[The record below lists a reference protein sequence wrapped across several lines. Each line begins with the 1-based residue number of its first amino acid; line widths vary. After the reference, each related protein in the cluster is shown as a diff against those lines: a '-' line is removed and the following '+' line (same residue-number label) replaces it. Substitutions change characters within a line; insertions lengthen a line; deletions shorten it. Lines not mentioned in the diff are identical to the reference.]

1 MAEQSITAAGEKLS
15 SIVRNRIEEYFRK
28 YNTPDS
34 DVYNVFSASDNSSV
48 AARVNGI
55 VSHFSVAYGIQEY
68 INNYCYINL
77 NQNGY
82 AQGVEIGWSLQNA
95 TTVGLVD
102 PKDLDFFPLFM
113 MPMTLR
119 PTETGYITDK
129 KEGMEKFLR
138 TILLW
143 LSVPFITAKS
153 HYLDDKFYFDIDLVF
168 GFGPSYDEIDNTV
181 DKVLNKFDSLI
192 SQGNVNHKVFWD
204 VLGSAIVDFINLN
217 EVYSSQADVGVG
229 AVYANTMST
238 TPVVPLLPPALGY
251 TEGAASFGTDYYVN
265 LDMTIVPSVLEIPDM
280 KQPYSVKVNPN
291 FPSITYDDL
300 SNGSETTIDVNIP
313 IDKIEG
319 STTDILDN
327 LTTKVKQSINK
338 ESNFLYMKLT
348 NDSKLSELEIVNYV
362 VELMR
367 TLENLV
373 NPVVDYL
380 ISNIGTGIENAT
392 KLMTRTQ
399 RIVFWGTSLITIQP
413 YGYSIYLEEIL
424 PAYIDAITNIN
435 TSITD
440 IVNSVDGLADN
451 LENVGIQSIIEIT
464 SSKSVNSDIQPM
476 YFPNDEDVFSYDDVE
491 SSYESISALVLLVQN
506 AVKIV
511 AESKKTSNNAA
522 LIAANSLLATIKLS
536 NETNANNPSTAAA
549 FAANETS
556 YSLLKESTPLPQSDV
571 NSSDPD
577 YGIQNQITSS
587 IENAFS
593 VYANGIKTTITTEV
607 NSIDPSNVL
616 ERLKNNQG
624 VFDL

>member
-15 SIVRNRIEEYFRK
+15 SIVRNRVEEYFRK
-28 YNTPDS
+28 YDTPDS

-48 AARVNGI
+48 SARVNGI
-55 VSHFSVAYGIQEY
+55 VSHFSVVYGIQEY

-95 TTVGLVD
+95 PTVGLID
-102 PKDLDFFPLFM
+102 PKDLDFFPLYM
-113 MPMTLR
+113 MPMILR
-119 PTETGYITDK
+119 PTETGYVTDR

-143 LSVPFITAKS
+143 LSVPFMTAKS

-168 GFGPSYDEIDNTV
+168 GFGSAYDEIDNTI
-181 DKVLNKFDSLI
+181 DKVLNKFDNLI
-192 SQGNVNHKVFWD
+192 NQGNINQKIFWD

-229 AVYANTMST
+229 AVYAGTMLAS
-238 TPVVPLLPPALGY
+238 PVPLLPPALGY
-251 TEGAASFGTDYYVN
+251 TEGVASFGTDYYVN
-265 LDMTIVPSVLEIPDM
+265 LDMIVVPGVLGIPDM
-280 KQPYSVKVNPN
+280 KQPYSVKVNPG
-291 FPSITYDDL
+291 FPSITYSDL
-300 SNGSETTIDVNIP
+300 SKGSETTIDVNVP
-313 IDKIEG
+313 IGKIEG
-319 STTDILDN
+319 STTNILDN
-327 LTTKVKQSINK
+327 LITEVKQSINE
-338 ESNFLYMKLT
+338 ESNFIYMKLT
-348 NDSKLSELEIVNYV
+348 NDSNLSELEIVNYV

-367 TLENLV
+367 TLESLI
-373 NPVVDYL
+373 NPVADYL
-380 ISNIGTGIENAT
+380 ISNIGIAIENAT

-399 RIVFWGTSLITIQP
+399 RIVVWGTSLTAIQP

-424 PAYIDAITNIN
+424 PIYINTIPNIN
-435 TSITD
+435 TSITNM
-440 IVNSVDGLADN
+440 VNSVDGLADN
-451 LENVGIQSIIEIT
+451 LGIVGIQSIIEIA
-464 SSKSVNSDIQPM
+464 SSKLVNGAIQPI
-476 YFPNDEDVFSYDDVE
+476 YFPNDESVFSYDDVE

-511 AESKKTSNNAA
+511 AESKKTSNSAA
-522 LIAANSLLATIKLS
+522 LTAASSLLATIKVS

-549 FAANETS
+549 FAANEAS
-556 YSLLKESTPLPQSDV
+556 YNLLKESTPLPQLDV
-571 NSSDPD
+571 NITDPD

-593 VYANGIKTTITTEV
+593 VYANGIKTSITAEV